1 MLGQPSGLRTSRY
14 YVVKPLPLLP
24 TLQALQRHP
33 YETVASEASGRV
45 RMRPRCP
52 FAPSPITL
60 LTLVSLRYAIISAG
74 PPVKLQFRAIAIV
87 QQRCASSECALA
99 VFYKRRR
106 AKERY

>member
-1 MLGQPSGLRTSRY
+1 MRTSRY

-45 RMRPRCP
+45 RMRPRSP
-52 FAPSPITL
+52 FAPSPDYSPDASV
-60 LTLVSLRYAIISAG
+60 LTLCDYFSG
-74 PPVKLQFRAIAIV
+74 PPPVKLQFRAIAIV